1 MTPRDPSEPSA
12 NLLRGEIAI
21 VGMGCLFAG
30 APDVG
35 TYWQNI
41 LSKVDSVSDPPGDE
55 WDPSVFYDPD
65 SKTNDRVY
73 CKRGGYIGD
82 LAQFRPLDFGVMPVT
97 VDGGEPDQWLALRV
111 AQEALADAGYAE
123 PPKEHVRT
131 EVILGKGTYVNRGN
145 LTVGYHAMIVEYF
158 LQALRNLHPE
168 HTDAEIDAIKKEM
181 KAGLPPFSADTAPA
195 LIGNI
200 IAGRIANRL
209 DLMGPS
215 FTVDAACASALLA
228 IEIGVRDLLS
238 HKCDLVLAGGANVN
252 APLPTMSLFCQLGAL
267 SRKEQIRPFDKNAD
281 GTILGEGFGMIVLK
295 RRADA
300 ERDGNRIYA
309 LVKGVGI
316 ASDGRAV
323 HVMAPRVEGEELALR
338 RAYEMAGV
346 SPATVGLIEAHG
358 TATPVGDVVELQA
371 LSRVFGERQGSLP
384 TCALG
389 SVKSNIG
396 HAMPAAGIAGV
407 IKAALSLYHRVL
419 PPTIHCDEPN
429 PAFHLEK
436 TPFYV
441 NTETRP
447 WIHGADT
454 PRRAGVN
461 SFGFG
466 GINGHV
472 VLEEHSIEKSDS
484 PTHQT
489 RWETEVFVLEA
500 ESRQKLIERCG
511 KLKEYLARSRELSL
525 KDLAFTLNSRLEGQP
540 SRLAVVAPSAEDLAQ
555 KLSLA
560 LEKLAKPEC
569 RQIKDNAGI
578 YYFEKPLEGKLAFLF
593 PGEGAQYQ
601 NMLLDLCVHFPEVR
615 RVFDLADRALTH
627 GSRKVLP
634 SDLIFPRSILSEAET
649 AIVEKALWQIDGAVE
664 GVLVGNS
671 AMWALLSSLEIR
683 PDVIAGHSTGDYSAM
698 FASKII
704 ELADEEY
711 VETILEWNKA
721 HGRLAQQA
729 PVPESTLV
737 AVAADS
743 ATVMSII
750 EAVGGELY
758 LAMDNCPH
766 QSVLVGSKIAAE
778 QAIEHLRRRGIIYE
792 ILPFDRPYHTPMF
805 QAYAE
810 GAGRE
815 FFAGLPVRPPA
826 TETYSCTTAA
836 RYPTSVE
843 EIRKLFVEH
852 WTGPVLFTE
861 TVKKMYEDGVRLFVE
876 AGPRGNLTAF
886 VSDILRGK
894 PHLAMPANLPRRSGI
909 TQVNH
914 LVGVLA
920 AQGVGMRLDYLYAR
934 RDPQSLSWETSSLV
948 QAKPRSAP
956 MKLSL
961 ALPPLR
967 VSKRPDKKIA
977 APAAIAPSPSNG
989 NTRPE
994 VPTSPWQ
1001 DPNAHAILPRS
1012 ERLADVAPAPAPPQN
1027 VSTRQVS
1034 APHLAT
1040 PTALTQ
1046 PPAPLAAHAA
1056 TVSSTAVVVKEY
1068 LKGMEVFL
1076 DVETQVMG
1084 AFLSRSR
1091 MAAPG
1096 NRMATSPS
1104 AREFPLLGSILS
1116 IVPGQELTAE
1126 RQLSQQTDLFLRDH
1140 ALGGPVAITDPDLR
1154 PMVVLPLT
1162 MSMELLAEAAA
1173 ALMPGHVLVGM
1184 RDIQARHWIRVDDAP
1199 VKLHISARRL
1209 ANGSPGSTQEVSVQV
1224 RNEADA
1230 SPHKNAAPVIEGVMI
1245 FGDRYPQSPAA
1256 SNVALTGERK
1266 SQLASRELY
1275 DGRRMFHGPC
1285 FQGVTSIDRTGQN
1298 GVVGQLRSL
1307 PAADLFQSIP
1317 NPQLVTDPVMLDA
1330 AGQLVGFWTAERLER
1345 GFVVFPY
1352 RLERLH
1358 IYGPN
1363 RPAGERFSCGV
1374 QLQLLGNEGIRSDI
1388 EIARADGAVWMRLE
1402 GWADRRFDPPP
1413 RFHRAWT
1420 APNEATISEPWQ
1432 TPLAGMAAGN
1442 DGCACYRLESL
1453 FEPGSSLWKELWAS
1467 LVLSRRERKAFAE
1480 LRGPEHRQIE
1490 WLSGRTAAKDA
1501 IRGFV
1506 KQQYGLALLPADIEI
1521 FQDEQGRP
1529 MVHGSW
1535 LQQLPVAPEVS
1546 LSHTEGIAVAL
1557 AGDGKH
1563 GRRLGIDIQLIRDLK
1578 PDFETLALT
1587 TDEQR
1592 LLNTVPQP
1600 IRAEW
1605 LVRLW
1610 CAKEAIAKALG
1621 FGLIEGPL
1629 SVRILSLD
1637 TQTGMVGASP
1647 AGRLAEMVPEAAG
1660 RKLSAYTAREG
1671 RYVVA
1676 SVVYEKRT

>member
-1 MTPRDPSEPSA
+1 MKPLDPSEPTA
-12 NLLRGEIAI
+12 NPLSGDIAI

-30 APDVG
+30 APDVD

-41 LSKVDSVSDPPGDE
+41 LSKVDSVSDPPADE

-82 LAQFRPLDFGVMPVT
+82 LAQFRPFDFGVMPVT

-168 HTDAEIDAIKKEM
+168 HTDAEIEAIKKEM

-267 SRKEQIRPFDKNAD
+267 SRKERIRPFDKNAD

-309 LVKGVGI
+309 IVKGVGV
-316 ASDGRAV
+316 ASDGRAL

-338 RAYEMAGV
+338 RAYEMAGI
-346 SPATVGLIEAHG
+346 SPKTVGLIEAHG
-358 TATPVGDVVELQA
+358 TATPVGDAVELQA
-371 LSRVFGERQGSLP
+371 LGRVFGERQGSLP
-384 TCALG
+384 TCAVG
-389 SVKSNIG
+389 SVKSMIG

-407 IKAALSLYHRVL
+407 IKAALSLYHKVL
-419 PPTIHCDEPN
+419 PPTINCDEPN
-429 PAFHLEK
+429 PAFQLEK
-436 TPFYV
+436 TPFYI

-472 VLEEHSIEKSDS
+472 VLEEHPVEKPDS

-489 RWETEVFVLEA
+489 RWETEVFIVEA
-500 ESRQKLIERCG
+500 ESRQSVIERAG
-511 KLKEYLARSRELSL
+511 KLKEYVAREAELSF
-525 KDLAFTLNSRLEGQP
+525 KDLAFSINSQLQGKP
-540 SRLAVVAPSAEDLAQ
+540 SRLAVVATSAEDLAQ

-560 LEKLAKPEC
+560 LGKLAKPEC
-569 RQIKDNAGI
+569 RQIKDNSGI
-578 YYFEKPLEGKLAFLF
+578 YFFEEPLQGKLAFLF

-601 NMLLDLCVHFPEVR
+601 NMLLDLCLHFPEVR
-615 RVFDLADRALTH
+615 RCFDLADRALTH
-627 GSRKVLP
+627 GSRRVLP
-634 SDLIFPRSILSEAET
+634 SDLIFPRSILAEAEKS
-649 AIVEKALWQIDGAVE
+649 IIEKALWQIDGAVE

-721 HGRLAQQA
+721 HGRLAEQA
-729 PVPESTLV
+729 PVPESTLI

-743 ATVMSII
+743 TTVLSVV

-815 FFAGLPVRPPA
+815 FFARLPVRPPT
-826 TETYSCTTAA
+826 TETYSCTTAD

-909 TQVNH
+909 TQLNH

-934 RDPQSLSWETSSLV
+934 RDPQYLPWEDVAAPSA
-948 QAKPRSAP
+948 AKRRSAS

-961 ALPPLR
+961 ALPPMK
-967 VSKRPDKKIA
+967 VSRRPEKKVSIPA
-977 APAAIAPSPSNG
+977 AVAVSPSPLYPDLPASPRPNGNVSHQSVSAREVPAPRIAPAAA
-989 NTRPE
+989 
-994 VPTSPWQ
+994 
-1001 DPNAHAILPRS
+1001 
-1012 ERLADVAPAPAPPQN
+1012 LAAPPERH
-1027 VSTRQVS
+1027 VARASTNGS
-1034 APHLAT
+1034 
-1040 PTALTQ
+1040 
-1046 PPAPLAAHAA
+1046 
-1056 TVSSTAVVVKEY
+1056 AVVMQEY
-1068 LKGMEVFL
+1068 LKGMETFL

-1084 AFLSRSR
+1084 AFLNRSR
-1091 MAAPG
+1091 NVPAPS
-1096 NRMATSPS
+1096 T
-1104 AREFPLLGSILS
+1104 REFPLLGSLTSMI
-1116 IVPGQELTAE
+1116 PGQELTAE
-1126 RQLSQQTDLFLRDH
+1126 RQLSQETDLFLRDH
-1140 ALGGPVAITDPDLR
+1140 ALGGPVSVTDPELR
-1154 PMVVLPLT
+1154 PMIVLPLT
-1162 MSMELLAEAAA
+1162 MSMELLAEAGA

-1184 RDIQARHWIRVDDAP
+1184 REIQARHWIQVDHAP
-1199 VKLHISARRL
+1199 VKLQISARRL
-1209 ANGSPGSTQEVSVQV
+1209 GNASQRSIQEVSVQV
-1224 RNEADA
+1224 RNVSDSTAQ
-1230 SPHKNAAPVIEGVMI
+1230 KNAAPVIEGIMI
-1245 FGDRYPQSPAA
+1245 FGQGYPQSPAA
-1256 SNVALTGERK
+1256 SKFMLAGERT
-1266 SQLASRELY
+1266 SHLASHELY
-1275 DGRRMFHGPC
+1275 DGKRMFHGPC

-1298 GVVGQLRSL
+1298 GVIGQLQTL
-1307 PAADLFQSIP
+1307 PTEHLFRSIP
-1317 NPQLVTDPVMLDA
+1317 NPRLVTDPVVLDA
-1330 AGQLVGFWTAERLER
+1330 AGQLVGFWTAEHLNR

-1363 RPAGERFSCGV
+1363 RPAGEHFTCSV
-1374 QLQLLGNEGIRSDI
+1374 NLQLLGNEGIRSDI
-1388 EIARADGAVWMRLE
+1388 EIARADGTVWMQLE
-1402 GWADRRFDPPP
+1402 GWADRRFDPPQ

-1420 APNEATISEPWQ
+1420 APNESTMSEPWQ
-1432 TPLAGMAAGN
+1432 TPLAGMAAGAT
-1442 DGCACYRLESL
+1442 GYACCRLESL

-1467 LVLSRRERKAFAE
+1467 LVLSRKERKTFAE

-1501 IRGFV
+1501 VRGFI
-1506 KQQYGLALLPADIEI
+1506 KQQYGLALLPADVEI
-1521 FQDEQGRP
+1521 VQDEHGRP
-1529 MVHGSW
+1529 VVQGPW
-1535 LQQLPVAPEVS
+1535 VQQLPAAPEVS
-1546 LSHTEGIAVAL
+1546 LSHTEGMAVAL

-1563 GRRLGIDIQLIRDLK
+1563 GHRLGIDIQQIRDLK

-1592 LLNTVPQP
+1592 ILNTVPP
-1600 IRAEW
+1600 STRPEW
-1605 LVRLW
+1605 LLRLW

-1621 FGLIEGPL
+1621 RGLMEGPL
-1629 SVRILSLD
+1629 SVRILSLNV
-1637 TQTGMVGASP
+1637 QTGIVGAQP
-1647 AGRLAEMVPEAAG
+1647 AGKLAEAVPEAAG
-1660 RKLSAYTAREG
+1660 KELQAYTAREE